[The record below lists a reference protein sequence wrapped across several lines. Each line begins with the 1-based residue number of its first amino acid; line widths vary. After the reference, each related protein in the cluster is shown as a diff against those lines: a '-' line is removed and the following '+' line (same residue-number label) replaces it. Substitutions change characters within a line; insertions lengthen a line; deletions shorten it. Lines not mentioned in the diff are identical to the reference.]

1 MRRMLLRLRE
11 RALLRVVP
19 TRRESRFASRMAST
33 SAVAQR
39 MGAAGEADWPTM
51 FETCGAALS
60 AALPIGRS
68 TQGPHGSGTALKLPA
83 PGAVLEPDGPST
95 HLPQPTSIAR
105 CPSEPM
111 QTTVGPAPDGTPA
124 RTISIK
130 YRLVTWRMSVRMAKS
145 NLGAVT
151 ASVNARCD
159 PSRHPRLTPMYRL
172 ICGGARSQSDVRQ
185 NLVCGGQHTGFA
197 AKANVEIMPL

>member
-68 TQGPHGSGTALKLPA
+68 TQGPHGSGTALKLSA
-83 PGAVLEPDGPST
+83 PGAVHGPDGPST
-95 HLPQPTSIAR
+95 QRPQPTSIAR
-105 CPSEPM
+105 CPSEPL

-130 YRLVTWRMSVRMAKS
+130 YRLVAWRMRVRMGKS
-145 NLGAVT
+145 KLGAVA
-151 ASVNARCD
+151 ASVNPRCD
-159 PSRHPRLTPMYRL
+159 PYRLPRLNPKYRL
-172 ICGGARSQSDVRQ
+172 IGGGARSQSDVRP
-185 NLVCGGQHTGFA
+185 NLVCGGQHAGFA
-197 AKANVEIMPL
+197 ARATVEIMPL